1 MFIMEDI
8 NNCQLL
14 CKHYIISQVALSQD
28 MTSHV
33 NIDLLK

>member
-1 MFIMEDI
+1 MEDI

-14 CKHYIISQVALSQD
+14 CKHYIVAISQD

-33 NIDLLK
+33 NIDLLR

>member
-1 MFIMEDI
+1 MFIMENI

-14 CKHYIISQVALSQD
+14 CKHYIVSQVAQD